1 MKKLFRLSSAA
12 IIFILV
18 LSLFSSP
25 ILSNSNAVLAQEVSP
40 TLPNEPAEI
49 ETPTPVPTQEPQP
62 TPTEEPTAESTML
75 PTEEMSLEPTSSPEE
90 FNSDVPVFRWSIQ
103 INGKSQGPSTKA
115 MQTLNSLK
123 SQGVMSEFVNNR
135 LQLSGLQDIDQM
147 KQTIFES
154 LPEGFDFMGGPISLL
169 INYPAETG
177 KEVIIHLEVRTTT
190 GYEWVLLPSS
200 EFEFTQSGSS
210 EYHARSTGMGV
221 PSVQTMRFIPN
232 FSGTGTLHLA
242 YQRVFEPDLPISTEM
257 QIDLVDAPVEL
268 DLSDPMP
275 KNVEHKSAV
284 IVGEE
289 STTAFDDIPLK
300 GIVLPGSFDWRSY
313 GVVPAVR
320 DQGACGSCWAFGTVG
335 VMESAVN
342 IGGGGLP
349 NLSEQ
354 MLVSCNR
361 DDWGCNGGLTAHKY
375 HFNVEAV
382 GQMYPG
388 AVYEYDMPYI
398 GQPLGSGCLLNDKIA
413 YKLSGWEFVTGSE
426 WTVPTVDEIKSAIY
440 TYGPVTAGVCAG
452 SGWNTYSGGVY
463 STDDDCGGGTNHQII
478 LVGWDDSTQTW
489 ILRNSWGPYWGDE
502 GYMHIRWNTSRVGE
516 GTSWVKYGLSSTIP
530 TAPTL
535 VSPVSG
541 FVTNDPNV
549 NLSWSEVIFGTSYDV
564 QVDNNADFS
573 SPESTGTSISETS
586 YLPAGLLDG
595 KYYWRVRAKNL
606 IDQTGSWSSSRYFTI
621 DATPPVPPVL
631 STPINGSQVVGT
643 PTFTWLASA
652 TASHYQLQYETTID
666 GDPETY
672 LFRSPEVTTLSYKPG
687 VTPYLMAPLYW
698 SVRAKDSIGN
708 WSAWSTPFTV
718 TVVPPVP
725 LKPVLTSPVSG
736 LLTNN
741 PAPTLAWNMVAYAD
755 TYEIQVDTTYTFL
768 APLVQEHVGIT
779 ELSHVIDS
787 LPDGKYYWRV
797 RARNVNNAAG
807 AWSAYRYFSID
818 TTAPAVPVLTKPL
831 NGSQSIGTPTFTWLA
846 SATAK
851 YYQVQ
856 CDDVDDGT
864 DTYDYLSLSNITV
877 LTHKPTVTP
886 SLMTVTYW
894 YVRAQDPAGN
904 WSAWSAPF
912 TVTVVPPVPL
922 KPVLTTPV
930 SGLVTNNPSPTLA
943 WNTVAYADTYEIQ
956 IDTTYTFLAPLVQE
970 YVGITSLNHI
980 LDPLPDG
987 KYYWRV
993 RARNVNNAAG
1003 AWAAYRYF
1011 TIDTTAPAAPV
1022 LSQPAENA
1030 PGIRTMPTF
1039 SWLGAATANAYQ
1051 FQYDNDTAFSDPVSY
1066 TSPVLTVLSHKP
1078 SLTMSVGTWYWR
1090 VRARDAVGN
1099 WGAWSP
1105 YRTLTIL
1112 PPAVTNGNFEAGGAS
1127 WSQYSSN
1134 GYALITTSL
1143 PISAHN
1149 GSYAA
1154 WLGGDD
1160 YETSLLTQT
1169 GINMSGVRYLHFWY
1183 FIGSEDYCGYDF
1195 GRVWINGVVIKTYN
1209 LCSSTN
1215 SSGWTH
1221 QVIDLQSYTG
1231 NTISL
1236 EFSATTDV
1244 VFNSNFF
1251 VDDVSI
1257 TNSSSTPVTATVTMT
1272 GSNIAERKK

>member
-1 MKKLFRLSSAA
+1 MKKLIKLSSAT
-12 IIFILV
+12 IVFILV

-25 ILSNSNAVLAQEVSP
+25 IFSNANNVLAQDESP
-40 TLPNEPAEI
+40 TQPTEPVTDES
-49 ETPTPVPTQEPQP
+49 PTPAPTREPEV
-62 TPTEEPTAESTML
+62 TPTEEPTAM
-75 PTEEMSLEPTSSPEE
+75 PTEEPVTQSDLTPEAIDPLVTG
-90 FNSDVPVFRWSIQ
+90 FQWAIQ
-103 INGKSQGPSTKA
+103 ISGKSQSPSTTA
-115 MQTLNSLK
+115 LETLNSLK
-123 SQGVMSEFVNNR
+123 SQGVIGELTGSK
-135 LQLSGLQDIDQM
+135 LYLSGSKDIGQM
-147 KQTIFES
+147 RQAIYEG
-154 LPEGFDFMGGPISLL
+154 LPEGFDFLGGPVSLL
-169 INYPAETG
+169 ITYPAEAG
-177 KEVIIHLEVRTTT
+177 KEVIIHMESRTTT
-190 GYEWVLLPSS
+190 GYEWSLLPSS
-200 EFEFTQSGSS
+200 EFDFTQSGQS
-210 EYHARSTGMGV
+210 EYQPRSRGLGV
-221 PSVQTMRFIPN
+221 PSIQTLRFTPN
-232 FSGTGTLHLA
+232 FSGSGTLHLV
-242 YQRVFEPDLPISTEM
+242 YQRAFESELPVTTEL
-257 QIDLVDAPVEL
+257 QLNLTNAPSEL
-268 DLSDPMP
+268 DLSDPLTLSV
-275 KNVEHKSAV
+275 NDKSAV

-289 STTAFDDIPLK
+289 STAAFDEIPLK
-300 GIVLPGSFDWRSY
+300 GVIPTSFDWRTY

-320 DQGACGSCWAFGTVG
+320 DQGACGSCWSFGTVG
-335 VMESAVN
+335 VMESAVK
-342 IGGGGLP
+342 IGGGSLTD
-349 NLSEQ
+349 LSEQ
-354 MLVSCNR
+354 FLISCNN
-361 DDWGCNGGLTAHKY
+361 DGWSCDGGLTANKY
-375 HFNVEAV
+375 HYNTLGYNQTTV
-382 GQMYPG
+382 G
-388 AVYEYDMPYI
+388 AVLESAKPYTATN
-398 GQPLGSGCLLNDKIA
+398 GSCTLISNHP
-413 YKLSGWEFVTGSE
+413 YKLSDWTFITGSE
-426 WTVPTVDEIKSAIY
+426 WTVPTVDQIKSAIY

-452 SGWNTYSGGVY
+452 SGWNSYTGGVY
-463 STDDDCGGGTNHQII
+463 STNDDCGGSTNHQII
-478 LVGWDDSTQTW
+478 LVGWDDSNQTW
-489 ILRNSWGPYWGDE
+489 ILRNSWGSSWGDD

-516 GTSWVKYGLSSTIP
+516 GTSWVKYGSGAVIPAAPSLISPATGTI
-530 TAPTL
+530 
-535 VSPVSG
+535 
-541 FVTNDPNV
+541 TNDPTV
-549 NLSWSEVIFGTSYDV
+549 TLTWSSVPFGANYDV
-564 QVDNNADFS
+564 QVDTNSDFS
-573 SPESTGTSISETS
+573 SPESVGNSLTSTS
-586 YLPAGLLDG
+586 FTTTSLNDG

-606 IDQTGSWSSSRYFTI
+606 VGQDGPWSASRYFTI
-621 DATPPVPPVL
+621 DAT
-631 STPINGSQVVGT
+631 
-643 PTFTWLASA
+643 
-652 TASHYQLQYETTID
+652 
-666 GDPETY
+666 
-672 LFRSPEVTTLSYKPG
+672 SP
-687 VTPYLMAPLYW
+687 A
-698 SVRAKDSIGN
+698 I
-708 WSAWSTPFTV
+708 
-718 TVVPPVP
+718 
-725 LKPVLTSPVSG
+725 
-736 LLTNN
+736 
-741 PAPTLAWNMVAYAD
+741 
-755 TYEIQVDTTYTFL
+755 
-768 APLVQEHVGIT
+768 
-779 ELSHVIDS
+779 
-787 LPDGKYYWRV
+787 
-797 RARNVNNAAG
+797 
-807 AWSAYRYFSID
+807 
-818 TTAPAVPVLTKPL
+818 PVLTKPL

-846 SATAK
+846 STTATK
-851 YYQVQ
+851 YQVQ
-856 CDDVDDGT
+856 YETTNDGNP
-864 DTYDYLSLSNITV
+864 DTYTFRSPEVTTLYY
-877 LTHKPTVTP
+877 KPSATP
-886 SLMTVTYW
+886 ELMVPIFW
-894 YVRAQDPAGN
+894 SVRAKDSLGN
-904 WSAWSAPF
+904 WSDWSAPF

-922 KPVLTTPV
+922 KPVLTAPV

-1011 TIDTTAPAAPV
+1011 SIDTTAPAAPV